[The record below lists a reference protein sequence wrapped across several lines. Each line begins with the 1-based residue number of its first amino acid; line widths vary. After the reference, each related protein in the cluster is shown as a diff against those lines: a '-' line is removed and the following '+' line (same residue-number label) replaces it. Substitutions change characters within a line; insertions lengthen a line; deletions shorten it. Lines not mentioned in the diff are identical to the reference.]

1 MRRTDAIVGAVTL
14 AVGGYALR
22 GAMDLPYFYNGAP
35 GPGFFPRYLAL
46 ALILLGGAQLVQAL
60 LPRPSLAGGGG
71 QASVTAGEGE
81 AREKLRPRRY
91 LRVAGVMAGW
101 IVSVGLIDT
110 VGFLIAMILLVL
122 YLSFVIEGKRG
133 WRPVLLAIVMPS
145 LIYLAFSRFLQ
156 IQLPVGPL
164 GF

>member
-60 LPRPSLAGGGG
+60 LPGPSLAGGGG
-71 QASVTAGEGE
+71 QASVTAGEAG
-81 AREKLRPRRY
+81 EKLRPRRY